1 MEKFTL
7 KKEHI
12 LLLKNAYISW
22 QDREFGAPE
31 INPKRPYGNSNV
43 ISDIAEILGLELFE
57 DCYGEKHLSKEQY
70 EYTKQ
75 LHKETMQALQII
87 LKNHNVQAGEYEID

>member
-22 QDREFGAPE
+22 QDCEFGAPE
-31 INPKRPYGNSNV
+31 INPKRPYGNSDV
-43 ISDIAEILGLELFE
+43 MYDITEILGLELFE
-57 DCYGEKHLSKEQY
+57 DCYGERHLSEEQADY
-70 EYTKQ
+70 IDN
-75 LHKETMQALQII
+75 LHKETMQALQVI
-87 LKNHNVQAGEYEID
+87 LKNHNVEAGEYEID